1 MKAAVNSETKNPMK
15 IKNHLALSIALACSL
30 GLSACASTSNTKS
43 AAANVEANASTK
55 AKVKTSVSASVQ
67 TSSFAM
73 PSYETLTLANGLTV
87 NLMPQKEVP
96 LITLN
101 AVVRVGAID
110 DTVSGLAYMTSQS
123 LLLGAGDLSKAQ
135 IEQRMDFLGASI
147 NTSADKE
154 GSYVSA
160 DFMAKDLDTVLP
172 MFADILMAPAFDKTE
187 FTKLKQREIAGLA
200 QEKESPRAVIGR
212 YFDKL
217 VFGEHAYGKPVSGN
231 SESVNTL
238 SVNDLLGFHHNH
250 YQPSNTAINVVGDFD
265 ISVMKAKL
273 NSAFG
278 TWQGGSAA
286 KAAIASQ
293 LPSLDKSRVLLVDKP
308 DAIETTFL
316 IGGKGI
322 SRDNPDYVGLIVVN
336 TILGGRFTSWLNDE
350 LRVNAGLTYGARSG
364 FTPYSKAGVFQIST
378 FTKSETTEEAVDLA
392 LKTYA
397 RLWEKGIDQAT
408 LDSAKAYVKGQFPPK
423 FETSGQLAG
432 LLTDMYLYGF
442 NDDFINQF
450 QAKVDGL
457 TLEETQ
463 RLVRDH
469 FPQSNLQFVMIGNA
483 QKIAPIAAKYG
494 EVTQVDIKAM
504 GFDAK

>member
-1 MKAAVNSETKNPMK
+1 MKALVNIKKNNPMK
-15 IKNHLALSIALACSL
+15 NNNHLALSVALACSL
-30 GLSACASTSNTKS
+30 GLSACATPSSTD
-43 AAANVEANASTK
+43 
-55 AKVKTSVSASVQ
+55 AKVAVKAEVKTNTSASVQ

-73 PSYETLTLANGLTV
+73 PSYETLTLANGLII

-123 LLLGAGDLSKAQ
+123 LLLGAGKLSKAE

-154 GSYVSA
+154 GSYVST

-172 MFADILMAPAFDKTE
+172 MFADILMVPAFDNTE
-187 FTKLKQREIAGLA
+187 FDKLKQREIAGLA
-200 QEKESPRAVIGR
+200 QEKESPKSVIGR

-217 VFGEHAYGKPVSGN
+217 VFGEHVYGKPVSGN
-231 SESVNTL
+231 SESVAKL
-238 SVNDLLGFHHNH
+238 SVNDLLAFHNSH
-250 YQPSNTAINVVGDFD
+250 YQPANTAINVVGDFD
-265 ISVMKAKL
+265 VSAMKAKL
-273 NSAFG
+273 TSAFG
-278 TWQGGSAA
+278 VWNGTGMTA
-286 KAAIASQ
+286 KADVASN
-293 LPSLDKSRVLLVDKP
+293 LPTLDKSQVLLVDKS

-364 FTPYSKAGVFQIST
+364 FTPYSKGGVFQIST
-378 FTKSETTEEAVDLA
+378 FTKSETTEETVDLA

-397 RLWEKGIDQAT
+397 RLWEKGIDQKT

-457 TLEETQ
+457 TLKETQ
-463 RLVRDH
+463 RLVREH

>member
-1 MKAAVNSETKNPMK
+1 MTTP
-15 IKNHLALSIALACSL
+15 IKNKTPHPIKVNNKLALSVALACSL
-30 GLSACASTSNTKS
+30 GLSGCAATANSDTAKS
-43 AAANVEANASTK
+43 VASKPLAANVP
-55 AKVKTSVSASVQ
+55 SA
-67 TSSFAM
+67 TINRFAM
-73 PSYETLTLANGLTV
+73 PAYETVTLANGLV
-87 NLMPQKEVP
+87 INLMPQKEVP
-96 LITLN
+96 LISLN
-101 AVVRVGAID
+101 AVVRVGAVD
-110 DTVSGLAYMTSQS
+110 DTVSGLAYIASQS
-123 LLLGAGDLSKAQ
+123 LMLGAGKLTKAE
-135 IEQRMDFLGASI
+135 IEQKIDFLGASI

-160 DFMAKDLDTVLP
+160 NFMAKDVDTLLAIFSDVLQ
-172 MFADILMAPAFDKTE
+172 APSFNSQEFD
-187 FTKLKQREIAGLA
+187 KLKQREIAGLA

-217 VFGEHAYGKPVSGN
+217 AFGDHAYGKPVSGN
-231 SESVNTL
+231 SESVAKI
-238 SVNDLLGFHHNH
+238 SVNDLLAFHSSH
-250 YQPSNTAINVVGDFD
+250 YLPANTAINVVGDFEP
-265 ISVMKAKL
+265 SAMKAKL
-273 NSAFG
+273 EAAFG
-278 TWQGGSAA
+278 GWQGTKAESNVDLSAGLA
-286 KAAIASQ
+286 DFSQ
-293 LPSLDKSRVLLVDKP
+293 SRVLLVDKP

-322 SRDNPDYVGLIVVN
+322 SRDNPDYVGLTVVN

-378 FTKSETTEEAVDLA
+378 FTKSETTKEAIDLA

-397 RLWEKGIDQAT
+397 RLWQKGIDQGT

-432 LLTDMYLYGF
+432 LLADMYLYGF
-442 NDDFINQF
+442 DDNFINQF

-463 RLVRDH
+463 RLVRDY
-469 FPQSNLQFVMIGNA
+469 FPQENLQFVLIGNA
-483 QKIAPIAAKYG
+483 SSIAPIAAQYG